1 MNLRHVSDAGHAR
14 RLWLREGLACV
25 YISDSTLDEPQ
36 PGIRRAVLVVHGT
49 ERDGHR
55 YWRALDRAAR
65 LAGRGIRNQTLLAA
79 PQFYTRREARARG
92 LGASTLAWAPQ
103 AWKQGDASRHGTGIS
118 AFSVLD
124 AMVRRLACRERFPD
138 LERLVIVGHSA
149 GAQFVQRHA
158 AASSVPALT
167 RELGIALRHI
177 VVGPSSYLYLD
188 AARRGHGPDGA
199 YGQPSGQALL
209 HCPDYDHY
217 KYGLQRPNAYVSRI
231 DPDELR
237 RSYAGKEVVYLV
249 GEHDNDPNDPH
260 LDRSAAAMLQ
270 GSDRRDRCLAYRDY
284 LAYLYGSLPASHV
297 FEIVPRLG
305 HEGAR
310 ILRSP
315 IGLRWLF
322 DME

>member
-1 MNLRHVSDAGHAR
+1 
-14 RLWLREGLACV
+14 
-25 YISDSTLDEPQ
+25 
-36 PGIRRAVLVVHGT
+36 
-49 ERDGHR
+49 
-55 YWRALDRAAR
+55 
-65 LAGRGIRNQTLLAA
+65 
-79 PQFYTRREARARG
+79 
-92 LGASTLAWAPQ
+92 
-103 AWKQGDASRHGTGIS
+103 
-118 AFSVLD
+118 
-124 AMVRRLACRERFPD
+124 MVRRLACRERFPD
-138 LERLVIVGHSA
+138 LERIVIVGHSA

-158 AASSVPALT
+158 VASPVSNLAKGQ
-167 RELGIALRHI
+167 GIAVRHV

-188 AARRGHGPDGA
+188 AARRGHGPGGA
-199 YGQPSGQALL
+199 YGPPSGPALL
-209 HCPDYDHY
+209 HCPGYDRY
-217 KYGLQRPNAYVSRI
+217 KYGLQRPNAYVARI
-231 DPDELR
+231 DADELR

-284 LAYLYGSLPASHV
+284 LAQLYGGVPPSHV
-297 FEIVPRLG
+297 FEIVQRLG